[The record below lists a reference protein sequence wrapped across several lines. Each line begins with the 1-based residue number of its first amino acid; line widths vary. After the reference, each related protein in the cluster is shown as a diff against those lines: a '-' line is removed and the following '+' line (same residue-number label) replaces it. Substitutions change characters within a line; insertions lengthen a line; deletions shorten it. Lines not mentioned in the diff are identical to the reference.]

1 MPLGYFHKKL
11 QKLAVVYILGNLPS
25 RDHQFAVRVSYALY
39 AIYSKNVELALLKAV
54 QLGNLIRARIV
65 SSEPPNLADL
75 LGNLIMLFRNIKIY
89 KPNFFGGM

>member
-1 MPLGYFHKKL
+1 M
-11 QKLAVVYILGNLPS
+11 QKLAVVYILGNLPR
-25 RDHQFAVRVSYALY
+25 RDHQFAVRLNLFQLALY
-39 AIYSKNVELALLKAV
+39 AIYSKNVEVALLKAV
-54 QLGNLIRARIV
+54 QLGNIIRARIV